1 MDEINATILSMII
14 VGLIPIIILIPLSH
28 ASGLGDLN
36 SDVTKNNNGPVIV
49 ISHNVRAIEGQ
60 LVPLDAS
67 KSFDPDG
74 DPLKF
79 SWEKISPDDTKVN
92 LLDDKSP
99 VASFLVPPL
108 KSKVVILFEVSIFDG
123 NGNTD
128 TDQIH
133 VIASNKVDSDKKQ
146 AQLIR
151 GESEHV
157 NKKDQA
163 DKERTKSS
171 VLSST
176 DGKLKSQGRADSKQ
190 ASLSEHSRRSPSFAD
205 NTIKVNAGDDMEV
218 AGGTIVKLN
227 GKLLSKPDSN
237 QIKLSWTQ
245 KKGPRLQLSSN
256 DVLDPLFIAPQ
267 VEKNERIEFELHA
280 SDQNGFTDSDNM
292 KVIVLANSSKELDKG
307 QSVGPL
313 STKQFGSASTSDTKP
328 PTVVST
334 TPTNGARGVPITS
347 KIMATFSE
355 PILSSSITSSTFTL
369 KISGST
375 SYVTGT
381 RSLSSSDGYK
391 TAIFALSSNLKPST
405 TYVATLT
412 RGVRDQAGNAM
423 TIPKTWWFTT
433 ASDTTPPTVIG
444 TSPASG
450 ATGVLVT
457 SSITATF
464 SEPVQSWS
472 STTIF
477 TVKNGAGTSF
487 PGTLALSTDHKTVT
501 FTHSS
506 SFASSTSYTVTVT
519 TGVKD
524 IAGNAMASA
533 KSWSFTTAAGLLN
546 SYDDFEAGTYT
557 MGDNQKSPNGKWTT
571 AYTGFGQVGVKEES
585 GGNNILYEF
594 PKTSTQSGETHSSLV
609 LSTQKF
615 SNSIIEFNMRTDK
628 QLRQNSP
635 PNTWETGWIMWR
647 FADDFHHYYFVLKTN
662 GIEFGKKDNNCNCEQ
677 QVFLNTGTSPKLVL
691 NQWAHIKISSIGKH
705 TTIWVNTGGGD
716 VKVVDMD
723 DPSYNSAQMSGGV
736 IGLYNED
743 ASVAF
748 DNVKITP
755 Q

>member
-151 GESEHV
+151 GESEPV

-176 DGKLKSQGRADSKQ
+176 DGKLKSQGRSDSKQ

-227 GKLLSKPDSN
+227 GKLLLQPYSN

-267 VEKNERIEFELHA
+267 VEKNERIEFKLHA

-307 QSVGPL
+307 QSIGPL
-313 STKQFGSASTSDTKP
+313 STKQFGSTASTSDTKP

-433 ASDTTPPTVIG
+433 A
-444 TSPASG
+444 
-450 ATGVLVT
+450 
-457 SSITATF
+457 
-464 SEPVQSWS
+464 
-472 STTIF
+472 
-477 TVKNGAGTSF
+477 
-487 PGTLALSTDHKTVT
+487 
-501 FTHSS
+501 
-506 SFASSTSYTVTVT
+506 
-519 TGVKD
+519 
-524 IAGNAMASA
+524 
-533 KSWSFTTAAGLLN
+533 AGLLN

-594 PKTSTQSGETHSSLV
+594 PKTSTRSGETHSSLV

>member
-151 GESEHV
+151 GESEPV

-176 DGKLKSQGRADSKQ
+176 DGKLKSQGRSDSKQ

-227 GKLLSKPDSN
+227 GKLLLQPYSN

-313 STKQFGSASTSDTKP
+313 STKQFGSTASTSDTKP

-423 TIPKTWWFTT
+423 TIPKTWW
-433 ASDTTPPTVIG
+433 
-444 TSPASG
+444 
-450 ATGVLVT
+450 
-457 SSITATF
+457 
-464 SEPVQSWS
+464 
-472 STTIF
+472 
-477 TVKNGAGTSF
+477 
-487 PGTLALSTDHKTVT
+487 
-501 FTHSS
+501 
-506 SFASSTSYTVTVT
+506 
-519 TGVKD
+519 
-524 IAGNAMASA
+524 
-533 KSWSFTTAAGLLN
+533 FTTAAGLLN